1 MTNGQDKRWEAAV
14 RLGIT
19 MGDPLGIGPEVV
31 VKALAAWAARR
42 EEPAV
47 RWVVFG
53 DAPRLEAVR
62 AGLAGTLEW
71 VVVADPADVDPS
83 APVVVV
89 AGPSVDEPWGR
100 VSAAAGRAAYEYIRA
115 AVAEAMAGRLAGVV
129 TAPIHKE
136 AIHLAGIQEPGHTEI
151 LQKLTGAHAVAMML
165 VGGGLRVSHVS
176 THVSLA
182 EALARVTPER
192 IRAVTGMTLEALPRF
207 GIAAPRVAVAGLNP
221 HNGEHGLFGDTEDR
235 VIRPA
240 VEAMQAEGWPV
251 VGPIPA
257 DTIFVRARSGE
268 FDAVVALYHDQ
279 GHIPVKLLAFDE
291 AVNLTLGLPIIRT
304 SVDHGTGFDIAG
316 RGVARAESMLAAM
329 RVAAHL
335 ASRAT
340 RGAEAARTDDRD
352 RRERT

>member
-1 MTNGQDKRWEAAV
+1 MTSGNDMRREAAV

-19 MGDPLGIGPEVV
+19 MGDPLGIGAEVV
-31 VKALAAWAARR
+31 VKALAAWAADPDR
-42 EEPAV
+42 PDV

-62 AGLAGTLEW
+62 ERLAPALEW
-71 VVVADPADVDPS
+71 AVAPDDQAATARS
-83 APVVVV
+83 EPVVVV
-89 AGPSVDEPWGR
+89 PGPAVDEPWGR
-100 VSAAAGRAAYEYIRA
+100 ISAAAGHAAYEYIRV
-115 AVAEAMAGRLAGVV
+115 AVAAAMAGRLAGVV

-136 AIHLAGIQEPGHTEI
+136 AIHLAGVGEPGHTEI
-151 LQKLTGAHAVAMML
+151 LQQLTGARAVAMML
-165 VGGGLRVSHVS
+165 VGGGLRVAHVS

-182 EALARVTPER
+182 DALARVTPER
-192 IRAVTGMTLEALPRF
+192 IRAVTRMTLDALPRF
-207 GIAAPRVAVAGLNP
+207 GIATPRVAVAGLNP

-251 VGPIPA
+251 AGPIPA
-257 DTIFVRARSGE
+257 DTVFVRARAGE
-268 FDAVVALYHDQ
+268 FDAVVAQYHDQ

-316 RGVARAESMLAAM
+316 RGIARAESMLAAM
-329 RVAAHL
+329 RVAARL
-335 ASRAT
+335 A
-340 RGAEAARTDDRD
+340 GAARTGTLEAEAGRAGGV
-352 RRERT
+352 